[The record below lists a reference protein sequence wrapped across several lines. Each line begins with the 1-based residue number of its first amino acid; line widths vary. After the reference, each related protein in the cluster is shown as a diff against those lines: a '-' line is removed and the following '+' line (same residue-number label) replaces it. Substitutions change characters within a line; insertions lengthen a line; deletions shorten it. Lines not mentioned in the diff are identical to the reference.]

1 MFFFYD
7 NINKWLPFSEEMKWM
22 FEIRVV
28 VFGCENEEVEDMEVY
43 YALNYYL

>member
-1 MFFFYD
+1 MD
-7 NINKWLPFSEEMKWM
+7 V
-22 FEIRVV
+22 EIRVV